1 LIHDFHKTGMKR
13 LFLFFLMV
21 CIWYFIGLN
30 TSFAQSD
37 SPSESAAH
45 PSSVQ
50 KHSEFIDDPVNVAG
64 NNENMPDDNEAYDD
78 EENEDDFSEEDETIV
93 AIPDPLEPWNMLMYH
108 FNDRLYFWVL
118 KPVSQGYGYVIPVVI
133 RKGISNFFVNLESPL
148 QFINCLLQGK
158 GSDAEATFARFL
170 VNTTI
175 GFLGFGDPAG
185 DFPKLKKTDED
196 LGQTFGYWG
205 IGTGW
210 YLTLPVLGP
219 STIRDS
225 AGIAGDMFLKP
236 TYYIRAIELSI
247 GLQTLETINT
257 TSFRIGDYE
266 TIKDAALDPYEAIRD
281 GYLQLRKNKVAH

>member
-1 LIHDFHKTGMKR
+1 MIHGFHQTGMKR
-13 LFLFFLMV
+13 IFPLFLMMCIGFFSE
-21 CIWYFIGLN
+21 LN

-37 SPSESAAH
+37 PPSEPALH

-50 KHSEFIDDPVNVAG
+50 NRSELIDDPVNVIADSD
-64 NNENMPDDNEAYDD
+64 NMAEDD
-78 EENEDDFSEEDETIV
+78 EEYGDDYPEEDEV
-93 AIPDPLEPWNMLMYH
+93 VVEIPDPLEPWNMLMYQ

-133 RKGISNFFVNLESPL
+133 RKGISNFFANLESPL

-158 GSDAEATFARFL
+158 GTEAEATFARFL

-185 DFPKLKKTDED
+185 DFPKLQKADED

-210 YLTLPVLGP
+210 YFILPVLGP

-236 TYYIRAIELSI
+236 THYIHAIELSI
-247 GLQTLETINT
+247 GLQTFETINT

-281 GYLQLRKNKVAH
+281 GYLQLRKNKVAY